1 MFDVGFFELIVI
13 AIIGL
18 FVIGPERLPG
28 AIRSVAMWVGRVRYF
43 ISETRSEFEKH
54 IGADDIRRELHNEQ
68 VMRSL
73 EALKKSK
80 QDLEDSI
87 NAGTQ
92 NSILPPSEADSDRDQ
107 DLPDAYPHDASGQA
121 ITGSGQAETKG
132 SAPGP
137 LSKEAVVATGNTE
150 SSEANH
156 ATNSRQAATHT
167 ASDAQKAGDEW
178 SDRDEEWLDR
188 EIDAATQT
196 APPAIDLKNNA
207 ASLKK

>member
-92 NSILPPSEADSDRDQ
+92 NSILPPSEAGSDRDQ

-121 ITGSGQAETKG
+121 ITGSG